1 MQVTST
7 YSQPNAFGDVSTGVS
22 VSRLAPVAPIQL
34 GRRSAVDAADSLDTP
49 LTLTLTQH
57 VARVMLTLL
66 VLASASALFA
76 LKLHSMFR

>member
-22 VSRLAPVAPIQL
+22 VSRLAPVAPMKL
-34 GRRSAVDAADSLDTP
+34 SRDEVGALDTP
-49 LTLTLTQH
+49 LTLTQQI
-57 VARVMLTLL
+57 ARVVLTLL
-66 VLASASALFA
+66 VLAGTSALFA